1 MLRVLSPTVVLDLVA
16 LWPLAVL
23 GLLVILVLLPGRRRR
38 GRPTAGLMPLV
49 LLLWLIGGV
58 ALHLLGWAALP
69 SAAATVTA
77 TVAPGASA
85 RSVITSAG
93 TVELAAAP
101 GTALPG
107 RADPARRPF
116 HRTFGVGAGVGES
129 LTVRIGEFPDPGWFR
144 YAGWKVAL
152 SPETGWDLDVTAD
165 ILTLDLTGLR
175 LTSLTVAGSGEVRLP
190 EAAGPTAVEVS
201 GSVVISIPQGTPAE
215 VVGPAMVPDG
225 WTQTEGGASSTGG
238 GEGWRIVVG
247 EDAEVAVQ
255 EH

>member
-1 MLRVLSPTVVLDLVA
+1 V
-16 LWPLAVL
+16 
-23 GLLVILVLLPGRRRR
+23 
-38 GRPTAGLMPLV
+38 PLV
-49 LLLWLIGGV
+49 LLFWLIGGV

-77 TVAPGASA
+77 SAAPGAGT
-85 RSVITSAG
+85 RCVIASAG

-101 GTALPG
+101 GPLYQVEPIQRGGRSTAPSVLEQE
-107 RADPARRPF
+107 
-116 HRTFGVGAGVGES
+116 VGES
-129 LTVRIGEFPDPGWFR
+129 LTVRIAEFPDPGWFR

-215 VVGPAMVPDG
+215 VVGPAIVPDG
-225 WTQTEGGASSTGG
+225 WTRTEGGASSAGG

-247 EDAEVAVQ
+247 EVAEVAVQ